1 MDAYVLD
8 KTLDMPDGKS
18 LLMESKHFVEIAD
31 SNNGSYSSNRIT
43 FSLDNIATTASHYF
57 NPTESYITIPLNM
70 AVEFASTANANGFLD
85 DTSIKNNFVA
95 SLKNGSYQLIDKINY
110 KLNANELIAL
120 DNFENIKINYEILS
134 TWGQDDVQK
143 RGDELMFRKDN
154 TASFEWVANYGSV
167 NNKIGNIDF
176 DNANGFAEPNFG
188 RRERMKLT
196 SGLQSYKNFG
206 SFNTLDNLSDQYL
219 NTVTINGVAAGA
231 SKSTTVNYHILMTF
245 RLCDLHPYFKNM
257 PLVKN
262 PQQTLVL
269 HLNTGAVYSYG
280 MSAAGAITAMAGG
293 VSAYVV
299 SNPTNTCPIMIS
311 DVGAM
316 GIITGAN
323 APNGAQTVK
332 AQIQVVRAT
341 GITNSVAHKESQCK
355 FHACFVKMSNDAE
368 IQLVKSSLRN
378 VVWNECYC
386 QYGGNLSNV
395 VVNGRVSQLISG
407 SYYKLRKLVV
417 VPFRNQ
423 ASNQGINPIQSV
435 FTTEPA
441 TASFATNN
449 SVADFNVRLGINNV
463 YPKNIQYSYE
473 TYLHEFQQSNA
484 INGSMVAGTTN
495 GLISLQDWNSA
506 YGYYVVDLSRKIE
519 DNDLRPEQIT
529 VQFTNRSNAVMDYVV
544 LVYYEKMLTIDCEK
558 GVIAK

>member
-8 KTLDMPDGKS
+8 KTLDMPEGKS
-18 LLMESKHFVEIAD
+18 LLMESKHFVEVAD
-31 SNNGSYSSNRIT
+31 SNNGSYSSSRIT

-57 NPTESYITIPLNM
+57 NPTESYITVPLNM
-70 AVEFASTANANGFLD
+70 AVEFASTANTNGFLD
-85 DTSIKNNFVA
+85 DASIKNNFVA
-95 SLKNGSYQLIDKINY
+95 SLKNGSYQIIDKINY
-110 KLNANELIAL
+110 KLNGNEVIAL
-120 DNFENIKINYEILS
+120 DNFENVKLNYEILS

-154 TASFEWVANYGSV
+154 SASFEWVGNYGSV
-167 NNKIGNIDF
+167 NNKINDVAF
-176 DNANGFAEPNFG
+176 NNANGFAEPNLG

-196 SGLQSYKNFG
+196 SGLQSYKNFTN
-206 SFNTLDNLSDQYL
+206 FNTQDNLEDQL
-219 NTVTINGVAAGA
+219 INSVKIASTTGAAT
-231 SKSTTVNYHILMTF
+231 KSTTVNYHILMTF
-245 RLCDLHPYFKNM
+245 RLSDLHPYFKNM

-269 HLNTGAVYSYG
+269 HLNTGAIYSYTT
-280 MSAAGAITAMAGG
+280 AATGVIAVQAG
-293 VSAYVV
+293 VSSYNV

-316 GIITGAN
+316 AIKA
-323 APNGAQTVK
+323 APNAANGDQTVR
-332 AQIQVVRAT
+332 AQIQVVKAT
-341 GITNSVAHKESQCK
+341 GITDSIAHKESQCK

-417 VPFRNQ
+417 IPFRNQ
-423 ASNQGINPIQSV
+423 ASNESINPIQSV

-449 SVADFNVRLGINNV
+449 SVADFNVRLGISNI

-529 VQFTNRSNAVMDYVV
+529 VQFTNRSNAIMDYIV